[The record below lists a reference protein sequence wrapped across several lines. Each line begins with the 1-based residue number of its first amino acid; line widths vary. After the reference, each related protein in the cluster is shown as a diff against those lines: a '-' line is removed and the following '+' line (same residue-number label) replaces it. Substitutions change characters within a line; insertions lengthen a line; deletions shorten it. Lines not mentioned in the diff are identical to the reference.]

1 MLDATKHFV
10 INPNTVEVVRTIFTK
25 YANNES
31 SVASLHKEL
40 VDLGIYSRPSA
51 GYNGVKQ
58 MNAILKDRAYIGE
71 NNYPR
76 IISDELFEAVQA
88 KFATHPKRRK
98 TKYIYYCG
106 SIMKDKQTGYTFVPD
121 ARVCIYSVNQV
132 RPRMQLSINYMDYA
146 CWFVAMYL
154 KNMNLSREIESNRA
168 QYEAKLT
175 ENMVKIGNMECQI
188 EGLERQIDRAIAM
201 NIERP
206 EHFSGDKLDTLIK
219 TNEGKMAYLTTEI
232 ASLQTDNA
240 KMRELLDHNSKMSA
254 INLTDE
260 LSDALK
266 REIIEQVIDKIL
278 VERVEQRYYRIQFIN
293 KIGYIDNSYW
303 VYDSRGCGARGAKMY
318 LVDANGARLEFSD
331 MVRKNKRFVRKK

>member
-1 MLDATKHFV
+1 
-10 INPNTVEVVRTIFTK
+10 
-25 YANNES
+25 
-31 SVASLHKEL
+31 
-40 VDLGIYSRPSA
+40 
-51 GYNGVKQ
+51 
-58 MNAILKDRAYIGE
+58 
-71 NNYPR
+71 
-76 IISDELFEAVQA
+76 
-88 KFATHPKRRK
+88 
-98 TKYIYYCG
+98 
-106 SIMKDKQTGYTFVPD
+106 
-121 ARVCIYSVNQV
+121 
-132 RPRMQLSINYMDYA
+132 
-146 CWFVAMYL
+146 
-154 KNMNLSREIESNRA
+154 MNLSREIESNRA

-206 EHFSGDKLDTLIK
+206 EHYSSEKLDTLIK

-331 MVRKNKRFVRKK
+331 MVRKNKRFVRKS